1 MGRGYPIARQVIDP
15 AQQSSA
21 IFRLD
26 GLSPGIYLVYAAGER
41 VRFVEKVV
49 VR

>member
-1 MGRGYPIARQVIDP
+1 MLRIEQHK
-15 AQQSSA
+15 
-21 IFRLD
+21 FD
-26 GLSPGIYLVYAAGER
+26 GLSPGIYLVYAAGEQ